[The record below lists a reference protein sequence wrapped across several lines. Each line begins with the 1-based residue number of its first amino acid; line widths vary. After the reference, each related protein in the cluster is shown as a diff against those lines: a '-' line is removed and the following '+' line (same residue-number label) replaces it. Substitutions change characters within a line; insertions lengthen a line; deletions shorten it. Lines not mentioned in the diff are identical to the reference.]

1 MKELIMFVWR
11 KINRNHGKMKQ
22 ISYITSKGLPD
33 IDSWSRNDFSL
44 ALYVCK
50 AHAFSAI
57 IVLKCS
63 IRKLKQK

>member
-1 MKELIMFVWR
+1 
-11 KINRNHGKMKQ
+11 MKQ
-22 ISYITSKGLPD
+22 ISYITSKGLPN
-33 IDSWSRNDFSL
+33 IDSWSRNVFFL

-50 AHAFSAI
+50 THAFSDI